1 MLIKNQTSNQLTFK
15 DGRFYTDKNGNY
27 YPSATT
33 LLEAYPKPAQLIMWM
48 KEVGNKADEIRDAA
62 GKRGS
67 SVHQLTEDYDNGLE
81 CTLLDEYGKP
91 KYSLDEWSMFERY
104 VEFSVNHKPEHHLIE
119 QCFIDGGLGFAGTID
134 RVCTINGKTY
144 VLDIKTSNG
153 IYNSYWL
160 QLAAYKELYEN
171 AMSSWNGHKVVKN
184 ESMPDIDGVAI
195 LWLNAKTRTNG
206 KGDAIQG
213 KGWQMVTL
221 MDTKKEW
228 SLFQAVQQLWH
239 AEHEDDKPREF
250 SYQLSHKK

>member
-1 MLIKNQTSNQLTFK
+1 MLIKNLQSNQLTFK
-15 DGRFYTDKNGNY
+15 DGRFYTDEDGNY
-27 YPSATT
+27 FPSATT

-48 KEVGNKADEIRDAA
+48 KEVGSKADEIRDAA

-67 SVHQLTEDYDNGLE
+67 SVHQLTEDYDQGIE

-91 KYSLDEWSMFERY
+91 KYSLEEWAMFERY

-119 QCFIDGGLGFAGTID
+119 QTFISSELGFAGTID
-134 RVCTINGKTY
+134 RVCTIDGKTY

-160 QLAAYKELYEN
+160 QLAAYKELYMER
-171 AMSSWNGHKVVKN
+171 AIKMSSN
-184 ESMPDIDGVAI
+184 MPHIDGVAI
-195 LWLNAKTRTNG
+195 LWLNAKTRTAG
-206 KGDAIQG
+206 KKGDIQG
-213 KGWQMVTL
+213 KGWQMVSEF
-221 MDTKKEW
+221 DTSKQW

-239 AEHEDDKPREF
+239 AEHEGDKPKEF

>member
-15 DGRFYTDKNGNY
+15 DGRFYTDENGNY
-27 YPSATT
+27 FPSATT

-48 KEVGNKADEIRDAA
+48 KEVGSKADEIRDAA

-67 SVHQLTEDYDNGLE
+67 SVHQLTEDYDNGIE

-91 KYSLDEWSMFERY
+91 RYSLDEWSMFERY
-104 VEFSVNHKPEHHLIE
+104 VEFTKNHQPEHHLIE
-119 QCFIDGGLGFAGTID
+119 QTFISSGLGFAGTID
-134 RVCTINGKTY
+134 RVCTIDGKTY

-160 QLAAYKELYEN
+160 QIAAYRELYN
-171 AMSSWNGHKVVKN
+171 ASVKDG
-184 ESMPDIDGVAI
+184 SMPKIDGVAI
-195 LWLNAKTRTNG
+195 LWLNAKTRTAG
-206 KGDAIQG
+206 KKGDVQG
-213 KGWQMVTL
+213 KGWQMVSEF
-221 MDTKKEW
+221 DTSKQW

-239 AEHEDDKPREF
+239 AEHEGDKPKEF

>member
-15 DGRFYTDKNGNY
+15 DGRFYTDENGNY
-27 YPSATT
+27 FPSATT

-48 KEVGNKADEIRDAA
+48 KEVGSKADEIRDAA

-67 SVHQLTEDYDNGLE
+67 SVHQLTEDYDQGIE

-91 KYSLDEWSMFERY
+91 KYSLEEWSMFERY

-119 QCFIDGGLGFAGTID
+119 QTFISSGLGFAGTID
-134 RVCTINGKTY
+134 RVCTIDGKTY

-160 QLAAYKELYEN
+160 QLAAYRQLYDASVLHGSN
-171 AMSSWNGHKVVKN
+171 
-184 ESMPDIDGVAI
+184 MPDIDGVAI
-195 LWLNAKTRTNG
+195 LWLNAKTRTAG
-206 KGDAIQG
+206 KKDDVQG
-213 KGWQMVTL
+213 KGWQMVTE
-221 MDTKKEW
+221 MDTSKQW

-239 AEHEDDKPREF
+239 AEHEGDKPKEF

>member
-15 DGRFYTDKNGNY
+15 DGRFYTDENGNY

-48 KEVGNKADEIRDAA
+48 KEVGSKADEIRDAA

-67 SVHQLTEDYDNGLE
+67 SVHQLTEDYDQGIE

-104 VEFSVNHKPEHHLIE
+104 VEFTKNHQPEHHLIE
-119 QCFIDGGLGFAGTID
+119 QTFISSGLGFAGTID
-134 RVCTINGKTY
+134 RVCTIDGKTY

-160 QLAAYKELYEN
+160 QLAAYRELYN
-171 AMSSWNGHKVVKN
+171 ASVKDSN
-184 ESMPDIDGVAI
+184 MPKIDGVAI

-206 KGDAIQG
+206 KKGDVQG

>member
-15 DGRFYTDKNGNY
+15 DGRFYTDENGNY
-27 YPSATT
+27 FPSATT
-33 LLEAYPKPAQLIMWM
+33 LLEAYPKPASLIMWM
-48 KEVGNKADEIRDAA
+48 KEVGSKADEIRDAA

-67 SVHQLTEDYDNGLE
+67 SVHQLTEDYDNGIE

-91 KYSLDEWSMFERY
+91 RYSLDEWSMFERY
-104 VEFSVNHKPEHHLIE
+104 VEFTKNHQPEHHLIE
-119 QCFIDGGLGFAGTID
+119 QTFISSGLGFAGTID
-134 RVCTINGKTY
+134 RVCTIDGKTY

-160 QLAAYKELYEN
+160 QLAAYRQLYN
-171 AMSSWNGHKVVKN
+171 ASVLHGSN
-184 ESMPDIDGVAI
+184 MPDIDGVAI

-206 KGDAIQG
+206 KKGDVQG
-213 KGWQMVTL
+213 KGWQMVSEF
-221 MDTKKEW
+221 DTSKQW

-239 AEHEDDKPREF
+239 AEHEDDKPKEF

>member
-15 DGRFYTDKNGNY
+15 DGRFYTDENGNY
-27 YPSATT
+27 FPSATT

-48 KEVGNKADEIRDAA
+48 KEVGSKADEIRDAA

-67 SVHQLTEDYDNGLE
+67 CVHQLTEDYDNGIE

-91 KYSLDEWSMFERY
+91 RYSLDEWSMFERY
-104 VEFSVNHKPEHHLIE
+104 VEFTKNHKPEHHLIE

-134 RVCTINGKTY
+134 RVCTIDGKTY

-160 QLAAYKELYEN
+160 QLAAYRELYN
-171 AMSSWNGHKVVKN
+171 NVVDYGNILPKV
-184 ESMPDIDGVAI
+184 DGVAI

-206 KGDAIQG
+206 KGGAIQG
-213 KGWQMVTL
+213 KGWQMVTE
-221 MDTKKEW
+221 MDTSKQW

-239 AEHEDDKPREF
+239 AEHEDDKPKEF

>member
-15 DGRFYTDKNGNY
+15 DGRFYTDENGNY
-27 YPSATT
+27 FPSATT

-48 KEVGNKADEIRDAA
+48 KEVGSKADEIRDAA

-67 SVHQLTEDYDNGLE
+67 SVHQLTEDYDNGIE

-91 KYSLDEWSMFERY
+91 RYSLEEWSMFERY
-104 VEFSVNHKPEHHLIE
+104 VEFSVTHNPEHHLIE
-119 QCFIDGGLGFAGTID
+119 QTFISSGLGFAGTID
-134 RVCTINGKTY
+134 RVCTIDGKTY

-160 QLAAYKELYEN
+160 QLAAYRHLYDASVLHGSN
-171 AMSSWNGHKVVKN
+171 
-184 ESMPDIDGVAI
+184 MPDIDGVAI
-195 LWLNAKTRTNG
+195 LWLNAKTRTAG
-206 KGDAIQG
+206 KKGDVQG
-213 KGWQMVTL
+213 KGWQMVSEF
-221 MDTKKEW
+221 DTSKQW

-239 AEHEDDKPREF
+239 AEHEGDKPKEF

>member
-15 DGRFYTDKNGNY
+15 DGRFYTDENGNY

-48 KEVGNKADEIRDAA
+48 KEVGSKADEIRDAA

-67 SVHQLTEDYDNGLE
+67 SVHQLTEDYDQGIE

-104 VEFSVNHKPEHHLIE
+104 VEFTKNHQPEHHLIE
-119 QCFIDGGLGFAGTID
+119 QTFISSGLGFAGTID
-134 RVCTINGKTY
+134 RVCTIDGKTY

-160 QLAAYKELYEN
+160 QLAAYRELYTN
-171 AMSSWNGHKVVKN
+171 AIMHGFPT
-184 ESMPDIDGVAI
+184 ELPYIDGVAI

-206 KGDAIQG
+206 KGNAIQG

-239 AEHEDDKPREF
+239 AEHEDDKPKEF

>member
-1 MLIKNQTSNQLTFK
+1 MLIKNQVSNQLTFK
-15 DGRFYTDKNGNY
+15 DGRFYTDENGNY
-27 YPSATT
+27 FPSATT

-67 SVHQLTEDYDNGLE
+67 SVHQLTEDYDQGIE

-91 KYSLDEWSMFERY
+91 KYSLEEWAMFERY
-104 VEFSVNHKPEHHLIE
+104 VEFSVTHKPEHLLIE
-119 QCFIDGGLGFAGTID
+119 QTFISSELGFAGTID
-134 RVCTINGKTY
+134 RICTIDGKTY

-160 QLAAYKELYEN
+160 QLAAYRKLYN
-171 AMSSWNGHKVVKN
+171 SVHGIKKS
-184 ESMPDIDGVAI
+184 SMPQIDGVAI
-195 LWLNAKTRTNG
+195 LWLNAKTRTAG
-206 KGDAIQG
+206 KKGDIQG
-213 KGWQMVTL
+213 KGWQMVSEF
-221 MDTKKEW
+221 DTSKQW

-239 AEHEDDKPREF
+239 AEHENDRPKEF

>member
-1 MLIKNQTSNQLTFK
+1 MLIKNLVSNQLTFK
-15 DGRFYTDKNGNY
+15 DGRFYTDENGNY
-27 YPSATT
+27 FPSATT

-48 KEVGNKADEIRDAA
+48 KEVGSKADEIRDAA

-67 SVHQLTEDYDNGLE
+67 SVHELTEAYDKGEE

-91 KYSLDEWSMFERY
+91 KYSLEEWAMFERY

-119 QCFIDGGLGFAGTID
+119 QTFISSGLGFAGTID
-134 RVCTINGKTY
+134 RVCTIDGKTY

-160 QLAAYKELYEN
+160 QIAAYRELYN
-171 AMSSWNGHKVVKN
+171 ASVKDSN
-184 ESMPDIDGVAI
+184 MPSIDGVAI
-195 LWLNAKTRTNG
+195 LWLNAKTRTAG
-206 KGDAIQG
+206 KKGDVQG
-213 KGWQMVTL
+213 KGWQMVSEF
-221 MDTKKEW
+221 DTSKQW

-239 AEHEDDKPREF
+239 AEHEGDKPKEF

>member
-1 MLIKNQTSNQLTFK
+1 MLIKNLQSNQLTFK
-15 DGRFYTDKNGNY
+15 DGRFYTDENGNY
-27 YPSATT
+27 FPSATT

-48 KEVGNKADEIRDAA
+48 KEVGSKADEIRDAA

-67 SVHQLTEDYDNGLE
+67 SVHQLTEDYDQGIE

-91 KYSLDEWSMFERY
+91 KYSLEEWAMFERY

-119 QCFIDGGLGFAGTID
+119 QTFISSSLGFAGTID
-134 RVCTINGKTY
+134 RVCTIDGKTY

-160 QLAAYKELYEN
+160 QLAAYRELYN
-171 AMSSWNGHKVVKN
+171 ICVKDSN
-184 ESMPDIDGVAI
+184 MPNIDGVAI
-195 LWLNAKTRTNG
+195 LWLNAKTRTAG
-206 KGDAIQG
+206 KKGDVQG
-213 KGWQMVTL
+213 KGWQMVSEF
-221 MDTKKEW
+221 DTSKQW

-239 AEHEDDKPREF
+239 AEHEGDKPREF

>member
-15 DGRFYTDKNGNY
+15 DGRFYTDENGNY

-48 KEVGNKADEIRDAA
+48 KEVGSKADEIRDAA

-67 SVHQLTEDYDNGLE
+67 SVHQLTEDYDQGIE

-91 KYSLDEWSMFERY
+91 KYSLDEWAMFERY
-104 VEFSVNHKPEHHLIE
+104 VEFTKNHQPEHHLIE
-119 QCFIDGGLGFAGTID
+119 QTFISSGLGFAGTID
-134 RVCTINGKTY
+134 RVCTIDGKTY

-160 QLAAYKELYEN
+160 QLAAYRELYDD
-171 AMSSWNGHKVVKN
+171 AIRSWNGHRVIKN
-184 ESMPDIDGVAI
+184 ENMPKIDGVAI

-206 KGDAIQG
+206 KKGDVQG
-213 KGWQMVTL
+213 KGWQMVSE
-221 MDTKKEW
+221 MDTSKQW
-228 SLFQAVQQLWH
+228 GLFQAVQQLWH
-239 AEHEDDKPREF
+239 AEHEDDKPKEF

>member
-15 DGRFYTDKNGNY
+15 DGRFYTDENGNY
-27 YPSATT
+27 FPSATT

-48 KEVGNKADEIRDAA
+48 KEVGSKADEIRDAA

-67 SVHQLTEDYDNGLE
+67 SVHQLTEDYDQGIE

-91 KYSLDEWSMFERY
+91 KYSLEEWSMFERY
-104 VEFSVNHKPEHHLIE
+104 VEFSVTHKPEHHLIE
-119 QCFIDGGLGFAGTID
+119 QTFISSGLCFAGTID
-134 RVCTINGKTY
+134 RVCTIYGKTY

-160 QLAAYKELYEN
+160 QLAAYRQLYDASVLHGSN
-171 AMSSWNGHKVVKN
+171 
-184 ESMPDIDGVAI
+184 MPDIDGVAI
-195 LWLNAKTRTNG
+195 LWLNAKTRTAG
-206 KGDAIQG
+206 KKGDVQG
-213 KGWQMVTL
+213 KGWQMVSEL
-221 MDTKKEW
+221 DTSKQW

-239 AEHEDDKPREF
+239 AEHEGDKPKEF

>member
-15 DGRFYTDKNGNY
+15 DGRVYTDENGNY

-67 SVHQLTEDYDNGLE
+67 SVHQLTEDYDQGIE

-91 KYSLDEWSMFERY
+91 KYSLEEWSMFERY

-119 QCFIDGGLGFAGTID
+119 QTFISSGLGFAGTID
-134 RVCTINGKTY
+134 RVCTIDGKTY

-160 QLAAYKELYEN
+160 QLAAYRELYIN
-171 AMSSWNGHKVVKN
+171 AIMHG
-184 ESMPDIDGVAI
+184 PTDLPYIDGVAI
-195 LWLNAKTRTNG
+195 LWLNAKTRTTG

-239 AEHEDDKPREF
+239 AEHEGEKPREF